1 MVLQG
6 NIVNTTAQVNNLY
19 GNVLGVQSQ
28 IPPLYGNVLVLQSN
42 IVNTTVQVN
51 NLYGNVL
58 GVQSQIPP
66 LYGNVLVLQGNI
78 VNTTTQVNNLYGN
91 ISVVQSQIPPLYG
104 NVLVLQTKTT
114 AITYVPTTTTVSSNV
129 SIQGN
134 VITNGQI
141 DASNI
146 AVSGFGAVS
155 NTFSVG
161 DNLGVGNNIVNS
173 GHIFSGGNHSCNTL
187 ITENL
192 LVNNTVINGNT
203 QAQIN
208 NLYGNVSAVQSQIP
222 PLYGNVLVL
231 QTKTTA
237 ITYVP
242 TTTTISSNV
251 SIQGNV
257 TTNGQIDASNIA
269 VSGFGAVSN
278 TFSVGDNLGVGN
290 NIVNSGSIFSGGNH
304 SCNTLITENLLVNNT
319 VINGNTQAQINN
331 IHNIINPLFK
341 PVFNTI
347 DPSGLVLYYP
357 FSISQYF
364 NLSTLHPDGIRVGNM
379 ATGSI
384 VYDVSLTGIS
394 RLDNNSLVSFHT
406 AQAPTGRHG
415 LVINRTITPPT
426 GGMCISFWFIAT
438 SIPSSNFWFLYTVQ
452 DTLGF
457 PSGARFFITINPQNK
472 IRLTGLNNADVVSNT
487 TIIVGTRY
495 HIVYNCNVSGSAS
508 LYINGSLDIFQ
519 ASNAPVITTNNSGFN
534 SIARD
539 PAGNGLIGTVDDLR
553 HYINTTLSSSQIA
566 TLFSLPPY

>member
-1 MVLQG
+1 M
-6 NIVNTTAQVNNLY
+6 
-19 GNVLGVQSQ
+19 
-28 IPPLYGNVLVLQSN
+28 
-42 IVNTTVQVN
+42 
-51 NLYGNVL
+51 
-58 GVQSQIPP
+58 
-66 LYGNVLVLQGNI
+66 
-78 VNTTTQVNNLYGN
+78 
-91 ISVVQSQIPPLYG
+91 
-104 NVLVLQTKTT
+104 VLQTKTT

-208 NLYGNVSAVQSQIP
+208 N
-222 PLYGNVLVL
+222 
-231 QTKTTA
+231 
-237 ITYVP
+237 
-242 TTTTISSNV
+242 
-251 SIQGNV
+251 
-257 TTNGQIDASNIA
+257 
-269 VSGFGAVSN
+269 
-278 TFSVGDNLGVGN
+278 
-290 NIVNSGSIFSGGNH
+290 
-304 SCNTLITENLLVNNT
+304 
-319 VINGNTQAQINN
+319 

-364 NLSTLHPDGIRVGNM
+364 NLSTLNPDSIRVGNM

-384 VYDVSLTGIS
+384 VYDASLTGIS

-438 SIPSSNFWFLYTVQ
+438 SIPSNNFWFIYTVQ

-457 PSGARFFITINPQNK
+457 PSGTRFFITINPQNK
-472 IRLTGLNNADVVSNT
+472 IRLTGFNNADVVSNT

-495 HIVYNCNVSGSAS
+495 FIVYNYNASGSAS

>member
-1 MVLQG
+1 MNGIITLSDGMGTTIENGTITTNTINVGNIITPSITDLYGNVLILQS
-6 NIVNTTAQVNNLY
+6 NIVNTTTQVSNLY

-66 LYGNVLVLQGNI
+66 LYGNVLTLQGNI
-78 VNTTTQVNNLYGN
+78 VNTTVQVNNLYGN
-91 ISVVQSQIPPLYG
+91 VSL
-104 NVLVLQTKTT
+104 LQTKTT
-114 AITYVPTTTTVSSNV
+114 AISYIPTTTTISSNV

-141 DASNI
+141 DVSNI

-161 DNLGVGNNIVNS
+161 DNLGVGSNIVNS

-187 ITENL
+187 IT
-192 LVNNTVINGNT
+192 
-203 QAQIN
+203 
-208 NLYGNVSAVQSQIP
+208 
-222 PLYGNVLVL
+222 
-231 QTKTTA
+231 
-237 ITYVP
+237 
-242 TTTTISSNV
+242 
-251 SIQGNV
+251 
-257 TTNGQIDASNIA
+257 D
-269 VSGFGAVSN
+269 
-278 TFSVGDNLGVGN
+278 
-290 NIVNSGSIFSGGNH
+290 
-304 SCNTLITENLLVNNT
+304 NLLVNNT

-347 DPSGLVLYYP
+347 DSSGLVLYYP

-364 NLSTLHPDGIRVGNM
+364 NLSTLNPDSIRVGNM

-384 VYDVSLTGIS
+384 VYDASLTGIS

-415 LVINRTITPPT
+415 LVINRIITPPT

-457 PSGARFFITINPQNK
+457 PSGTRFFITINPQNK
-472 IRLTGLNNADVVSNT
+472 IRLTGFNNADVVSNT

-495 HIVYNCNVSGSAS
+495 HIVYNYNVSGSAS

-539 PAGNGLIGTVDDLR
+539 PAGNGLIGSVDDFR
-553 HYINTTLSSSQIA
+553 HYINTTLSLSQIA